1 MRKLSL
7 REVQLMQLELMR
19 IVDEFCLKNNI
30 RYYLIAGSC
39 LGAIRHGGFIPWDD
53 DIDIALMR
61 DDYDRFIDL
70 FGRSCEHGKYS
81 IQNYFTDSHFV
92 PALSRICIE
101 GTYMD
106 IPSERHLKNRKNT
119 YIDIFPLDNVPDD
132 LKNRKR
138 QKNSLKIIDFLMNL
152 KQYHVY
158 RGTLSE
164 RLIKR
169 IVSLMLTVLPLKFLQ
184 RVRYRIMTEYS
195 SVETSCVCSTTSK
208 YGYDKQ
214 IIDRA
219 VYGEPVRTMFDG
231 IEVNIPRQT
240 ETYLRILYGSNYMQL
255 PPEEKRVRPQEV
267 YIGK

>member
-1 MRKLSL
+1 MLYKALTSMAIIL
-7 REVQLMQLELMR
+7 GMAN
-19 IVDEFCLKNNI
+19 FCNN
-30 RYYLIAGSC
+30 LLTGSTPN
-39 LGAIRHGGFIPWDD
+39 GFS
-53 DIDIALMR
+53 
-61 DDYDRFIDL
+61 F
-70 FGRSCEHGKYS
+70 
-81 IQNYFTDSHFV
+81 FT
-92 PALSRICIE
+92 
-101 GTYMD
+101 
-106 IPSERHLKNRKNT
+106 
-119 YIDIFPLDNVPDD
+119 
-132 LKNRKR
+132 
-138 QKNSLKIIDFLMNL
+138 LKIIDFLMNL